1 MSSSSE
7 SEAVL
12 SGIVKGAD
20 SGASA
25 PHAGGGATGSP
36 PAVDAAAVDAAAVD
50 AAAVDAAANDEAAE
64 DQAAEDQAGAPD
76 GAVNYDEA
84 GLVEVEL
91 DQVLYRL
98 DAGKQGTALCI
109 STRSGDSWRWRFH
122 GEARWDGRT
131 LRSKAF
137 DRRLLDRLSKELQQ
151 AASAE

>member
-1 MSSSSE
+1 MRSSSE

-12 SGIVKGAD
+12 SGIVEA
-20 SGASA
+20 
-25 PHAGGGATGSP
+25 GSP
-36 PAVDAAAVDAAAVD
+36 EQGAADGVVSQGVTLAAG
-50 AAAVDAAANDEAAE
+50 
-64 DQAAEDQAGAPD
+64 AGAPEEDGEDAVPAAD

-131 LRSKAF
+131 LRSKSF

-151 AASAE
+151 ASSAD

>member
-1 MSSSSE
+1 MP
-7 SEAVL
+7 A
-12 SGIVKGAD
+12 AD
-20 SGASA
+20 
-25 PHAGGGATGSP
+25 GS
-36 PAVDAAAVDAAAVD
+36 
-50 AAAVDAAANDEAAE
+50 
-64 DQAAEDQAGAPD
+64 
-76 GAVNYDEA
+76 VNYDEA

-109 STRSGDSWRWRFH
+109 STRAGDSWRWRFH

-151 AASAE
+151 ASSAD